1 MTALAALVLS
11 GLLVAGLPGLSAG
24 ELSAS
29 AAPPDDPDVV
39 HLEAALDRDAARRM
53 EPGVPVTWDIAVS
66 ASRDDGVID
75 VRWEGDDPTGS
86 FSVEVRECEVAWTAG
101 GCRSGE
107 RARPIVSA
115 DGAAAIAT
123 MSSRETRWYRLRI
136 WLADTGGVPDDRVA
150 RLTVHARGEGRGDEE
165 GLAQSGGRVG
175 LMFLPALGAVGAG
188 LLLARIARA
197 RREAAP

>member
-1 MTALAALVLS
+1 MTAIAALVLS
-11 GLLVAGLPGLSAG
+11 GLLVAGLSGLSG
-24 ELSAS
+24 GLPTAS
-29 AAPPDDPDVV
+29 AEAPEDPDIVRV
-39 HLEAALDRDAARRM
+39 EATLDREAARRM
-53 EPGVPVTWDIAVS
+53 EPGVPVTWDVAVS

-86 FSVEVRECEVAWTAG
+86 FSVEVRECDVAWTSA

-107 RARPIVSA
+107 HVRPRVTA

-123 MSSRETRWYRLRI
+123 MPSRETRWYRLRI
-136 WLADTGGVPDDRVA
+136 WLADSGGVPDARVA

-175 LMFLPALGAVGAG
+175 MMFLPALGAMGVG
-188 LLLARIARA
+188 LLLARIAHA